1 MTRSSRLLILALVL
15 LGTGLAGLLLVGTI
29 GPAVRSRGGSAEDRG
44 RWIFQTG
51 TDPDT
56 GIPIPASGGMMMH
69 MSCADCHGLDGRGL
83 RTPMFVSPDIRYRN
97 LTDPA
102 GMVEPDGSRGHTYTD
117 ELIKRAITQGID
129 AEGRPLAW
137 PMPRWQMTEQQ
148 LNDLLSYLKVLP

>member
-1 MTRSSRLLILALVL
+1 MTSSRRLPILSLALIVIGL
-15 LGTGLAGLLLVGTI
+15 TGLVVAGAIV
-29 GPAVRSRGGSAEDRG
+29 PAFRSRPAGAQARG
-44 RWIFQTG
+44 AWIYRTG

-102 GMVEPDGSRGHTYTD
+102 GMVEADGSRGHVYTD
-117 ELIKRAITQGID
+117 ELIERAITQGID

-148 LNDLLSYLKVLP
+148 LNDLLAYLKALP